1 MSDVETQFLCRPCAE
16 AMKSFKTVA
25 SVQIGPHKR
34 VKQLCEQCGRSRY
47 GYLCDV
53 TFKDPEPLS
62 IPL

>member
-1 MSDVETQFLCRPCAE
+1 MTDSETLFLRRPCAE

-25 SVQIGPHKR
+25 TVRIGPHKR
-34 VKQLCEQCGRSRY
+34 VKQICEQCGRSRY

-53 TFKDPEPLS
+53 TFKDPEPIS

>member
-1 MSDVETQFLCRPCAE
+1 MSEPKTLFLCRPCAE

-25 SVQIGPHKR
+25 SVRIGPHKR
-34 VKQLCEQCGRSRY
+34 VKQICEQCARSRY

-53 TFKDPEPLS
+53 TFKDPEPIS